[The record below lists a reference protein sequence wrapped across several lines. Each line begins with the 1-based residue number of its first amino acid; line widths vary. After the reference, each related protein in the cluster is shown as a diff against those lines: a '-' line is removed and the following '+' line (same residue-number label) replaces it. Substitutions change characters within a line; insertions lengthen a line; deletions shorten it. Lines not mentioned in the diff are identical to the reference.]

1 MEYSNKSEWIYYKI
15 LKTGH
20 SKSHVKHYETILL
33 KHEFS
38 LNSSHN
44 RKLNF

>member
-1 MEYSNKSEWIYYKI
+1 MDI
-15 LKTGH
+15 LQDFENR
-20 SKSHVKHYETILL
+20 SPKSHVKHYETILL